1 MLIRDSAQRLKDLM
15 GRFKA
20 VAVVGPRQSG
30 KTTLVRKIYNR
41 KPYVSLENPDSRNF
55 ATEDPRGFLSMYP
68 KGAILDEIQR
78 VPHLFSY
85 LQEILDNSKEK
96 GLFILS
102 GSNNFLLQ
110 ENISQSLAGRV
121 GYLQL
126 LPFSIDELQQQA
138 WLPETDDALMLK
150 GFYPPVYD
158 QEIPAR
164 DWCPNYIA
172 TYVEKDVRQIKNV
185 TDLIVF
191 ERFLRLLAGRNGQEL
206 NLSALA
212 VETGIDVKTAQSWI
226 GILESSFIIYL
237 LRPHH
242 RNFNKTIV
250 KRPKLYFYDS
260 SIVCNLLGI
269 RTEDQLAL
277 HPLRGAIF
285 EGMVVTELV
294 KIRTNDGRPVNLFYW
309 RDKTGRE
316 IDVLVEEGDDLMP
329 VEIKAGH
336 TVSSEYFKN
345 LDYWKSLSGN
355 GNAYVLYGGDQ
366 QQKRSSGAQ
375 VINWRTAVKKRL
387 V

>member
-250 KRPKLYFYDS
+250 KRPKLYFYDTS
-260 SIVCNLLGI
+260 LVCNLLGI